1 MESEIEHLPS
11 YSFNKEHLQRQL
23 EIVKSAAQLAKTEID
38 YQSAHNESLLLAI
51 RLVEDFLRSKH
62 RVCYGG
68 QAINAYLPKE
78 HKFYDPEYSIPDY
91 DFFTPS
97 QIDDL
102 KILIHSLYEAGFAEV
117 SAREG
122 MHEGTIK
129 LYVNFIP
136 VADLTAIDPRIYRI
150 LARRSKAFDGI
161 SYIDPNSLRML
172 MYLEL
177 SRPRG
182 EVTRLEKVFER
193 LVLFNEF
200 VPLGRR
206 KRGAAYSGNEFV
218 PLKGYK
224 RVKSFRDEPLQGYK
238 RNTSDEPLQ
247 EQEQEQEPLKEERT
261 VGGKRAFKD
270 TLTLAQVQFLLRYMI
285 QNQRM
290 FAGGELVPFYDN
302 AVSKNQQNLSY
313 FLTSKK
319 PIIFFSPD
327 PKADA
332 ARIASELGATRA
344 IRTSVFYNEGL
355 DVIPSIHVLYSGRAT
370 LVIIIEQSA
379 CHSYINIG
387 IKDEIV
393 TGLSHSILR
402 IASMDTLI
410 TLFFSLGF
418 VQNRF
423 FDRGAMDSLANQ
435 LVEISIRARRNADH
449 TIFPFLSIR
458 CAGHQTSLPS
468 LIRAKLKRM
477 TQRKTHDLRE
487 IMYEAEVK
495 YGLREP
501 RKERK
506 KDAGDKEDGGD
517 KKDAGDKKEAGDKKI
532 RRRHRTLKKV

>member
-23 EIVKSAAQLAKTEID
+23 EIVKSAAQLAKSEID

-97 QIDDL
+97 QIDDI
-102 KILIHSLYEAGFAEV
+102 KILINSLYEAGFVEV

-129 LYVNFIP
+129 LYVNYIP
-136 VADLTAIDPRIYRI
+136 VADLTAIDPRIYRV
-150 LARRSKAFDGI
+150 LARRSQKFEGI

-182 EVTRLEKVFER
+182 EVTRWEKVFER

-200 VPLGRR
+200 VPLKGH
-206 KRGAAYSGNEFV
+206 KHAITSGDSEFAPLARNKHIPTSGDSEFAPLARNKHIPTSGGDEFV
-218 PLKGYK
+218 PLSGRKQG
-224 RVKSFRDEPLQGYK
+224 KSLG
-238 RNTSDEPLQ
+238 
-247 EQEQEQEPLKEERT
+247 EPLKRT
-261 VGGKRAFKD
+261 IGGKQAFKD
-270 TLTLAQVQFLLRYMI
+270 TLTTSQVQFLLRYMI

-302 AVSKNQQNLSY
+302 AVSNNQQKLSY
-313 FLTSKK
+313 LLTSKK
-319 PIIFFSPD
+319 PIIFFSPE
-327 PKADA
+327 PKVDA
-332 ARIASELGATRA
+332 ARIKSELGSLRV
-344 IRTSVFYNEGL
+344 SVFHNEGL
-355 DVIPSIHVLYSGRAT
+355 DVIPSIHVLYRGRST

-387 IKDEIV
+387 IKDEISD
-393 TGLSHSILR
+393 GLSHSILR

-423 FDRGAMDSLANQ
+423 FDRGAMDALANQ
-435 LVEISIRARRNADH
+435 LVEINMRARRNADH

-495 YGLREP
+495 HGLREP
-501 RKERK
+501 RKK
-506 KDAGDKEDGGD
+506 KKEE
-517 KKDAGDKKEAGDKKI
+517 KEDKKEDKDKKG
-532 RRRHRTLKKV
+532 RRRNWTQKR

>member
-97 QIDDL
+97 QIDDI
-102 KILIHSLYEAGFAEV
+102 KILINSLYEAGFVEV

-129 LYVNFIP
+129 LYVNYIP
-136 VADLTAIDPRIYRI
+136 VADLTAIDPRIYRT
-150 LARRSKAFDGI
+150 LARRSQKFDGI

-182 EVTRLEKVFER
+182 EVTRWEKVFER

-200 VPLGRR
+200 VPLSRN
-206 KRGAAYSGNEFV
+206 KHIPTSGGDEFV
-218 PLKGYK
+218 PLKGHKQGAAK
-224 RVKSFRDEPLQGYK
+224 RGTEFVPLSQNKQDEPLKQGGA
-238 RNTSDEPLQ
+238 
-247 EQEQEQEPLKEERT
+247 RT
-261 VGGKRAFKD
+261 FKD
-270 TLTLAQVQFLLRYMI
+270 TLTTSQVQFLLRYMI
-285 QNQRM
+285 QHQRM

-302 AVSKNQQNLSY
+302 AVSNNQQKLSY
-313 FLTSKK
+313 LLTSKK
-319 PIIFFSPD
+319 PIIFFSPE
-327 PKADA
+327 PKVDA
-332 ARIASELGATRA
+332 ARIKSELQ
-344 IRTSVFYNEGL
+344 RTHTVKTAVFHNEGL
-355 DVIPSIHVLYSGRAT
+355 DVIPSIHVLYRGRST
-370 LVIIIEQSA
+370 LVIIVEHSA

-387 IKDEIV
+387 IKDEISD
-393 TGLSHSILR
+393 GLSHSILR

-423 FDRGAMDSLANQ
+423 FDRGAMDALANQ
-435 LVEISIRARRNADH
+435 LVEINMRARRNADH

-487 IMYEAEVK
+487 ILYEAEVK
-495 YGLREP
+495 HGLREL
-501 RKERK
+501 RK
-506 KDAGDKEDGGD
+506 KEDKNEKDKD
-517 KKDAGDKKEAGDKKI
+517 KKG
-532 RRRHRTLKKV
+532 RRRNWTVKKA

>member
-38 YQSAHNESLLLAI
+38 NQSAHDESLLLAI

-102 KILIHSLYEAGFAEV
+102 KVLIHSLYEAGFVEV

-129 LYVNFIP
+129 LYVNYIP
-136 VADLTAIDPRIYRI
+136 VADLTAIDPRIYRT
-150 LARRSKAFDGI
+150 LARRSHAFDGI

-172 MYLEL
+172 MHLEL

-182 EVTRLEKVFER
+182 EVTRWEKVFER

-200 VPLGRR
+200 VPLSGR
-206 KRGAAYSGNEFV
+206 KQVATSGGSEFV

-224 RVKSFRDEPLQGYK
+224 QGATSGGDEFVPLSG
-238 RNTSDEPLQ
+238 RS
-247 EQEQEQEPLKEERT
+247 ERT
-261 VGGKRAFKD
+261 VGGKKAFKD
-270 TLTLAQVQFLLRYMI
+270 TLSATQVQFLLRYMI

-327 PKADA
+327 PKVDA
-332 ARIASELGATRA
+332 ARIKSELGARVK
-344 IRTSVFYNEGL
+344 TSVFYNEGL
-355 DVIPSIHVLYSGRAT
+355 DVIPSIHVLYSGRST
-370 LVIIIEQSA
+370 LVIIVEQSA

-387 IKDEIV
+387 IKDDIV

-435 LVEISIRARRNADH
+435 LVEISIHARRNAEH

-495 YGLREP
+495 HGLREP
-501 RKERK
+501 GVKMDNGNK
-506 KDAGDKEDGGD
+506 V
-517 KKDAGDKKEAGDKKI
+517 
-532 RRRHRTLKKV
+532 RRRNRTQKKL

>member
-1 MESEIEHLPS
+1 
-11 YSFNKEHLQRQL
+11 
-23 EIVKSAAQLAKTEID
+23 
-38 YQSAHNESLLLAI
+38 
-51 RLVEDFLRSKH
+51 
-62 RVCYGG
+62 
-68 QAINAYLPKE
+68 
-78 HKFYDPEYSIPDY
+78 
-91 DFFTPS
+91 
-97 QIDDL
+97 
-102 KILIHSLYEAGFAEV
+102 
-117 SAREG
+117 
-122 MHEGTIK
+122 
-129 LYVNFIP
+129 
-136 VADLTAIDPRIYRI
+136 
-150 LARRSKAFDGI
+150 
-161 SYIDPNSLRML
+161 ML
-172 MYLEL
+172 
-177 SRPRG
+177 
-182 EVTRLEKVFER
+182 F
-193 LVLFNEF
+193 
-200 VPLGRR
+200 
-206 KRGAAYSGNEFV
+206 NEFV

-224 RVKSFRDEPLQGYK
+224 HIPTSGGDEFVPLSRHKQGATSGGSEFVPLKGHKRVKSFRE
-238 RNTSDEPLQ
+238 EALQ
-247 EQEQEQEPLKEERT
+247 EQEQEQEQEEPPKTT

-270 TLTLAQVQFLLRYMI
+270 TLTSAQVQFLLRYMI

-355 DVIPSIHVLYSGRAT
+355 DVIPSIHVLYSGRST

-387 IKDEIV
+387 IKDDIV

-506 KDAGDKEDGGD
+506 KGDKKEDGGD
-517 KKDAGDKKEAGDKKI
+517 KKDAGDKKI

>member
-23 EIVKSAAQLAKTEID
+23 EIVKSAAQLAKSEID

-97 QIDDL
+97 QIDDI
-102 KILIHSLYEAGFAEV
+102 KILINSLYEAGFVEV

-129 LYVNFIP
+129 LYVNYIP
-136 VADLTAIDPRIYRI
+136 VADLTAIDPRIYRV
-150 LARRSKAFDGI
+150 LARRSQKFEGI

-182 EVTRLEKVFER
+182 EVTRWEKVFER

-200 VPLGRR
+200 VPLKGYKQGAA
-206 KRGAAYSGNEFV
+206 KRGTEFV
-218 PLKGYK
+218 PLSQNKQESLK
-224 RVKSFRDEPLQGYK
+224 RKQG
-238 RNTSDEPLQ
+238 
-247 EQEQEQEPLKEERT
+247 
-261 VGGKRAFKD
+261 GARAFKD
-270 TLTLAQVQFLLRYMI
+270 TLTTNQVQFLLRYMI
-285 QNQRM
+285 QHQRM

-302 AVSKNQQNLSY
+302 AVSNNQQKLSY
-313 FLTSKK
+313 LLTSKK
-319 PIIFFSPD
+319 PIIFFSPE
-327 PKADA
+327 PKVDA
-332 ARIASELGATRA
+332 ARIKSELGTVK
-344 IRTSVFYNEGL
+344 TSVFHNEGL
-355 DVIPSIHVLYSGRAT
+355 DVIPSIHVLYRGRST

-387 IKDEIV
+387 IKDEISD
-393 TGLSHSILR
+393 GLSHSILR

-423 FDRGAMDSLANQ
+423 FDRGAMDALANQ
-435 LVEISIRARRNADH
+435 LVEINMRARRNADH

-495 YGLREP
+495 HGLREP
-501 RKERK
+501 RAERK
-506 KDAGDKEDGGD
+506 KED
-517 KKDAGDKKEAGDKKI
+517 KKDKNEKDKDKKG
-532 RRRHRTLKKV
+532 RRRNWTVKKA

>member
-38 YQSAHNESLLLAI
+38 NQSAHDESLLLAI

-102 KILIHSLYEAGFAEV
+102 KVLIHSLYEAGFVEV

-129 LYVNFIP
+129 LYVNYIP
-136 VADLTAIDPRIYRI
+136 VADLTAIDPRIYRT
-150 LARRSKAFDGI
+150 LARRSHAFDGI

-172 MYLEL
+172 MHLEL

-182 EVTRLEKVFER
+182 EVTRWEKVFER

-200 VPLGRR
+200 VPLSRN
-206 KRGAAYSGNEFV
+206 KHIPTSGGDEFV
-218 PLKGYK
+218 PLSG
-224 RVKSFRDEPLQGYK
+224 RS
-238 RNTSDEPLQ
+238 
-247 EQEQEQEPLKEERT
+247 ERKI
-261 VGGKRAFKD
+261 GGKRAFKD
-270 TLTLAQVQFLLRYMI
+270 TLSATQVQFLLRYMI

-327 PKADA
+327 PKVDA
-332 ARIASELGATRA
+332 ARIKSELGSTRVVRA
-344 IRTSVFYNEGL
+344 SVFYNEGL
-355 DVIPSIHVLYSGRAT
+355 DVIPSIHVLYSGRST
-370 LVIIIEQSA
+370 LVIIVEQSA

-387 IKDEIV
+387 IKDDIV

-435 LVEISIRARRNADH
+435 LVEISIHARRNAEH

-495 YGLREP
+495 YGLRE
-501 RKERK
+501 RKERAK
-506 KDAGDKEDGGD
+506 SDKKEDGGD
-517 KKDAGDKKEAGDKKI
+517 KKDAGDKKETGDKKI
-532 RRRHRTLKKV
+532 RRRHRTLKKM

>member
-38 YQSAHNESLLLAI
+38 QQSAHDESLLLAI

-102 KILIHSLYEAGFAEV
+102 TVLINSLYEAGFVEV

-129 LYVNFIP
+129 LYVNYIP
-136 VADLTAIDPRIYRI
+136 VADLTAIDPRIYRT
-150 LARRSKAFDGI
+150 LARRSQAFDGI

-172 MYLEL
+172 MHLEL

-182 EVTRLEKVFER
+182 EVTRWEKVFER

-200 VPLGRR
+200 VPL
-206 KRGAAYSGNEFV
+206 
-218 PLKGYK
+218 KGYK
-224 RVKSFRDEPLQGYK
+224 QGAAKHGTEFAPLARHKQGIK
-238 RNTSDEPLQ
+238 
-247 EQEQEQEPLKEERT
+247 
-261 VGGKRAFKD
+261 GGKRAFKD
-270 TLTLAQVQFLLRYMI
+270 TLSATQVQFLLRYMI

-327 PKADA
+327 PKVDA
-332 ARIASELGATRA
+332 ARIKSELGAV
-344 IRTSVFYNEGL
+344 RTSVFHNEGL
-355 DVIPSIHVLYSGRAT
+355 DVIPSIHVLYSGRST
-370 LVIIIEQSA
+370 LVIIIEYSA
-379 CHSYINIG
+379 CHSYINVG

-495 YGLREP
+495 HGLREP
-501 RKERK
+501 RAKSDK
-506 KDAGDKEDGGD
+506 KSD
-517 KKDAGDKKEAGDKKI
+517 KKDKV
-532 RRRHRTLKKV
+532 RRRNWTQKR

>member
-38 YQSAHNESLLLAI
+38 QQSAHDESLLLAI

-102 KILIHSLYEAGFAEV
+102 NILIHSLYEAGFVEV

-129 LYVNFIP
+129 LYVNYIP
-136 VADLTAIDPRIYRI
+136 VADLTAIDPRIYRT
-150 LARRSKAFDGI
+150 LARRSQAFDGI

-172 MYLEL
+172 MHLEL

-182 EVTRLEKVFER
+182 EVTRWEKVFER

-200 VPLGRR
+200 VPLARHKQGAA
-206 KRGAAYSGNEFV
+206 KRGTEFV
-218 PLKGYK
+218 PLKGRK
-224 RVKSFRDEPLQGYK
+224 QEKSF
-238 RNTSDEPLQ
+238 SDEPLSQ
-247 EQEQEQEPLKEERT
+247 NKKGT
-261 VGGKRAFKD
+261 IGGARAFKD
-270 TLTLAQVQFLLRYMI
+270 TLSATQVQFLLRYMI

-327 PKADA
+327 PKVDA
-332 ARIASELGATRA
+332 ARIKSELGTTRA
-344 IRTSVFYNEGL
+344 VKVSVFHNEGL
-355 DVIPSIHVLYSGRAT
+355 DVIPSIHVLYSGRST
-370 LVIIIEQSA
+370 LVIIIEYSA
-379 CHSYINIG
+379 CHSYINVG

-495 YGLREP
+495 HGLRE
-501 RKERK
+501 RK
-506 KDAGDKEDGGD
+506 KSDTSD
-517 KKDAGDKKEAGDKKI
+517 KKDDKKDDKKV

>member
-38 YQSAHNESLLLAI
+38 QQSAHDESLLLAI

-102 KILIHSLYEAGFAEV
+102 TVLINSLYEAGFVEV

-129 LYVNFIP
+129 LYVNYIP
-136 VADLTAIDPRIYRI
+136 VADLTAIDPRIYRT
-150 LARRSKAFDGI
+150 LARRSQAFDGI

-172 MYLEL
+172 MHLEL

-182 EVTRLEKVFER
+182 EVTRWEKVFER

-200 VPLGRR
+200 VPLARN
-206 KRGAAYSGNEFV
+206 KQGAAKHGTEFV
-218 PLKGYK
+218 PLSGHK
-224 RVKSFRDEPLQGYK
+224 RVKSLGEDGDEFVPLSGRK
-238 RNTSDEPLQ
+238 
-247 EQEQEQEPLKEERT
+247 K
-261 VGGKRAFKD
+261 GGARSFKD
-270 TLTLAQVQFLLRYMI
+270 TLSASQVQFLLRYMI

-327 PKADA
+327 PKVDA
-332 ARIASELGATRA
+332 ARIKSELSRTRSVRA
-344 IRTSVFYNEGL
+344 SVFHNEGL
-355 DVIPSIHVLYSGRAT
+355 DVIPSIHVLYSGRST
-370 LVIIIEQSA
+370 LVIIIEHSA

-387 IKDEIV
+387 IKDEISD
-393 TGLSHSILR
+393 GLSHSILR

-423 FDRGAMDSLANQ
+423 FDRGAMDALANQ
-435 LVEISIRARRNADH
+435 LVEINMRARRNADH

-487 IMYEAEVK
+487 ILHEAEVK
-495 YGLREP
+495 HGLREP
-501 RKERK
+501 LAERK
-506 KDAGDKEDGGD
+506 KDDKKSDKE
-517 KKDAGDKKEAGDKKI
+517 KV
-532 RRRHRTLKKV
+532 RRRNRTQKR

>member
-1 MESEIEHLPS
+1 
-11 YSFNKEHLQRQL
+11 
-23 EIVKSAAQLAKTEID
+23 
-38 YQSAHNESLLLAI
+38 
-51 RLVEDFLRSKH
+51 
-62 RVCYGG
+62 
-68 QAINAYLPKE
+68 
-78 HKFYDPEYSIPDY
+78 
-91 DFFTPS
+91 
-97 QIDDL
+97 
-102 KILIHSLYEAGFAEV
+102 
-117 SAREG
+117 
-122 MHEGTIK
+122 
-129 LYVNFIP
+129 
-136 VADLTAIDPRIYRI
+136 
-150 LARRSKAFDGI
+150 
-161 SYIDPNSLRML
+161 ML
-172 MYLEL
+172 MHLEL

-182 EVTRLEKVFER
+182 EVTRWEKVFER

-200 VPLGRR
+200 VPLKGY
-206 KRGAAYSGNEFV
+206 KQGAAKSGSEFV
-218 PLKGYK
+218 PLKGHK
-224 RVKSFRDEPLQGYK
+224 KGATSGEFVPLK
-238 RNTSDEPLQ
+238 
-247 EQEQEQEPLKEERT
+247 QEPLKRT

-270 TLTLAQVQFLLRYMI
+270 TLSATQVQFLLRYMI

-327 PKADA
+327 PKVDA
-332 ARIASELGATRA
+332 ARIKSELGSSVRA
-344 IRTSVFYNEGL
+344 SVFYNEGL

-370 LVIIIEQSA
+370 LVIIIEYSA
-379 CHSYINIG
+379 CHSYINVG

-495 YGLREP
+495 HGLRET
-501 RKERK
+501 RAARAK
-506 KDAGDKEDGGD
+506 KED
-517 KKDAGDKKEAGDKKI
+517 GDKKEKI
-532 RRRHRTLKKV
+532 RRRHRTQKVYVSKKTSKVA

>member
-136 VADLTAIDPRIYRI
+136 VADLTAIDPRIYRL

-182 EVTRLEKVFER
+182 EVTRWEKVFER

-206 KRGAAYSGNEFV
+206 KH
-218 PLKGYK
+218 
-224 RVKSFRDEPLQGYK
+224 VKSFRDEPLKQE
-238 RNTSDEPLQ
+238 EPLQQ
-247 EQEQEQEPLKEERT
+247 EQEQEQEPPKTT

-270 TLTLAQVQFLLRYMI
+270 TLTSAQVQFLLRYMI

-477 TQRKTHDLRE
+477 THRKTHDLRE

-501 RKERK
+501 RKER
-506 KDAGDKEDGGD
+506 A
-517 KKDAGDKKEAGDKKI
+517 KKDAGDKKEDGGDKKEAGDKKDAGDKKI
-532 RRRHRTLKKV
+532 RRRHRTLKKM

>member
-136 VADLTAIDPRIYRI
+136 VADLTAIDPRIYRT

-182 EVTRLEKVFER
+182 EVTRWEKVFER

-200 VPLGRR
+200 VPLSRN
-206 KRGAAYSGNEFV
+206 KHIPTSGGDEFV
-218 PLKGYK
+218 PLSG
-224 RVKSFRDEPLQGYK
+224 RS
-238 RNTSDEPLQ
+238 
-247 EQEQEQEPLKEERT
+247 ERT

-332 ARIASELGATRA
+332 ARIASELGARVK
-344 IRTSVFYNEGL
+344 TSVFYNEGL

-506 KDAGDKEDGGD
+506 KDAGDKKDGGD
-517 KKDAGDKKEAGDKKI
+517 KKETGDKKDARDKKI

>member
-38 YQSAHNESLLLAI
+38 QQSAHDESLLLAI

-102 KILIHSLYEAGFAEV
+102 TILINSLYEAGFVEV

-129 LYVNFIP
+129 LYVNYIP
-136 VADLTAIDPRIYRI
+136 VADLTAIDPRIYRT
-150 LARRSKAFDGI
+150 LARRSQAFDGI

-172 MYLEL
+172 MHLEL

-182 EVTRLEKVFER
+182 EVTRWEKVFER

-200 VPLGRR
+200 VPL
-206 KRGAAYSGNEFV
+206 
-218 PLKGYK
+218 KGHK
-224 RVKSFRDEPLQGYK
+224 QGKSLG
-238 RNTSDEPLQ
+238 
-247 EQEQEQEPLKEERT
+247 EPLKK
-261 VGGKRAFKD
+261 GGARSFKD
-270 TLTLAQVQFLLRYMI
+270 TLSATQVQFLLRYMI

-327 PKADA
+327 PKVDA
-332 ARIASELGATRA
+332 ARIKSELSRTRSVK
-344 IRTSVFYNEGL
+344 TSVFHNESL
-355 DVIPSIHVLYSGRAT
+355 DVIPSIHVLHSGRST
-370 LVIIIEQSA
+370 LVIIIEHSA

-423 FDRGAMDSLANQ
+423 FDRGAMDALANQ
-435 LVEISIRARRNADH
+435 LVEINMRARRNADH

-458 CAGHQTSLPS
+458 CTGHQTSLPS

-495 YGLREP
+495 HGLREP
-501 RKERK
+501 RAERK
-506 KDAGDKEDGGD
+506 KDKEDN
-517 KKDAGDKKEAGDKKI
+517 KEKV
-532 RRRHRTLKKV
+532 RRRNRTQKR

>member
-23 EIVKSAAQLAKTEID
+23 EIVKSAAQLAKSEID

-97 QIDDL
+97 QIDDI
-102 KILIHSLYEAGFAEV
+102 KILINSLYEAGFVEV

-129 LYVNFIP
+129 LYVNYIP
-136 VADLTAIDPRIYRI
+136 VADLTAIDPRIYRV
-150 LARRSKAFDGI
+150 LARRSQKFEGI

-182 EVTRLEKVFER
+182 EVTRWEKVFER

-200 VPLGRR
+200 VPLKGHKQGAA
-206 KRGAAYSGNEFV
+206 KRGTEFV
-218 PLKGYK
+218 PLSQNKQGVASGGDEFVPLSGRKKG
-224 RVKSFRDEPLQGYK
+224 GA
-238 RNTSDEPLQ
+238 
-247 EQEQEQEPLKEERT
+247 
-261 VGGKRAFKD
+261 RAFKD
-270 TLTLAQVQFLLRYMI
+270 ILTTSQVQFLLRYMI
-285 QNQRM
+285 QHQRM

-302 AVSKNQQNLSY
+302 AVSNNQQKLSY
-313 FLTSKK
+313 LLTSKK
-319 PIIFFSPD
+319 PIIFFSPE
-327 PKADA
+327 PKVDA
-332 ARIASELGATRA
+332 ARIKSELGTVK
-344 IRTSVFYNEGL
+344 TSVFHNEGL
-355 DVIPSIHVLYSGRAT
+355 DVIPSIHVLYRGRST

-387 IKDEIV
+387 IKDEISD
-393 TGLSHSILR
+393 GLSHSILR

-423 FDRGAMDSLANQ
+423 FDRGAMDALANQ
-435 LVEISIRARRNADH
+435 LVEINMRARRNADH

-495 YGLREP
+495 HGLREP
-501 RKERK
+501 RAERK
-506 KDAGDKEDGGD
+506 KKEE
-517 KKDAGDKKEAGDKKI
+517 KEDKKEDKDKKG
-532 RRRHRTLKKV
+532 RRRNWTVKKA